1 MGEDI
6 SNPFDKAYKLTSM
19 EETKQLYA
27 DWSDTYDS
35 QLAETGYATPQR
47 CADALALY
55 CADKSTPILDIGC
68 GTGLSGAALLKAGFS
83 TIDGTDPSED
93 MIAIAGPKNLYRD
106 LSITDLS
113 NQLDFP
119 IGTYAAMIAVGVI
132 NIGHAPGSTIH
143 LVLGKLAI
151 GGLFAFSLNDHALS
165 DPEIAGALNAARD
178 LPHISILH
186 EEYGD
191 HLPGIGLNAKI
202 FVLKRTA

>member
-1 MGEDI
+1 MAQDTT
-6 SNPFDKAYKLTSM
+6 SPFEKAYKLSSM
-19 EETKQLYA
+19 EETKKLYA
-27 DWSDTYDS
+27 DWSDTYDA
-35 QLAETGYATPQR
+35 QLADTGYATPQR

-55 CADKSTPILDIGC
+55 SADKSAPVLDIGC
-68 GTGLSGAALLKAGFS
+68 GTGLSGDALLKAGFL

-93 MIAIAGPKNLYRD
+93 MIAIAGPKQLYRN
-106 LSITDLS
+106 LSLTDLS

-143 LVLGKLAI
+143 LVLDKLSK

-165 DPEIAGALNAARD
+165 DPEIAEALEAARG
-178 LPHISILH
+178 LSHITILH

-202 FVLKRTA
+202 FVMQRTQ

>member
-1 MGEDI
+1 MGKDI

-19 EETKQLYA
+19 DETKQLYA

-55 CADKSTPILDIGC
+55 CSDKSGPVLDIGC

-93 MIAIAGPKNLYRD
+93 MIAIAGPKKLYRD

-119 IGTYAAMIAVGVI
+119 IGTY
-132 NIGHAPGSTIH
+132 
-143 LVLGKLAI
+143 
-151 GGLFAFSLNDHALS
+151 F
-165 DPEIAGALNAARD
+165 
-178 LPHISILH
+178 
-186 EEYGD
+186 
-191 HLPGIGLNAKI
+191 
-202 FVLKRTA
+202 